1 MLDLTQFVLLAAV
14 LIGVNQLIKTL
25 RAKDFWGAVTILSA
39 ALVGAIFGLLGIEG
53 ISVVQGIALG
63 FGSVGTLTTATKL
76 GQTSSDVTPNTTAVK

>member
-63 FGSVGTLTTATKL
+63 FGSVGTLTTTTKL